1 MKRSGRKSMGSA
13 KTSGLRWTRGA
24 AMPTGVWNAGQNVPK
39 WVLVLEGCRS
49 RQEGYATVSCR
60 HCTS

>member
-24 AMPTGVWNAGQNVPK
+24 AMPTGVWNAGQNIPK
-39 WVLVLEGCRS
+39 SGLGSGGVMLTPGGIC
-49 RQEGYATVSCR
+49 
-60 HCTS
+60 HCFLPSL